1 MLNHPT
7 LEKLTELRLSGM
19 REALTEQQTMT
30 DIEELDFEE
39 RLGFLV
45 DRELTVREDRRLTT
59 RLRNAR
65 LRQQAAIEDLDY
77 HHPRGLD
84 KSSVQSSSKT
94 PAAGSTTRTV
104 AVPSRSGLRF
114 AKTAGSSA
122 QDGSRSARD
131 TSEFKRSEMESR
143 V

>member
-45 DRELTVREDRRLTT
+45 DRELTVREDRRLSIGK
-59 RLRNAR
+59 
-65 LRQQAAIEDLDY
+65 RQREQRTQQYA
-77 HHPRGLD
+77 PRAPA
-84 KSSVQSSSKT
+84 
-94 PAAGSTTRTV
+94 PAAEV
-104 AVPSRSGLRF
+104 AR
-114 AKTAGSSA
+114 
-122 QDGSRSARD
+122 
-131 TSEFKRSEMESR
+131 E
-143 V
+143 